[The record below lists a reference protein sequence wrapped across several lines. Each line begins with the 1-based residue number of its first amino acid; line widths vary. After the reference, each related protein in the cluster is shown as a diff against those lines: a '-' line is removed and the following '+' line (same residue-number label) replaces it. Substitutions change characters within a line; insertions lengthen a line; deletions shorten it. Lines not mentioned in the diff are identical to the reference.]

1 MEFYW
6 PKLYPCIG
14 FLWILLHSSFLAVS
28 PCSNWLLLLPCVKE
42 TFLRSWRRESYGICP
57 LLLSLFCRICPA
69 VVMRTMVPVLPM
81 TDQPQ
86 GEHSEPSQPFR
97 PRTLIQICTPGGARW
112 SHQSIRAAF
121 QRCSQQ
127 RRREIMNGTQLLTW
141 KLPPSC
147 WATVARWTDG
157 SQPISHGEILSIVLT
172 GNMLGKTVLPAR
184 AWRKLIGWFRLKVT
198 GNGVLGR
205 AERGVGGG
213 MWMRFL
219 LLLSGPFPG
228 HSQIG

>member
-1 MEFYW
+1 
-6 PKLYPCIG
+6 
-14 FLWILLHSSFLAVS
+14 
-28 PCSNWLLLLPCVKE
+28 
-42 TFLRSWRRESYGICP
+42 
-57 LLLSLFCRICPA
+57 
-69 VVMRTMVPVLPM
+69 
-81 TDQPQ
+81 
-86 GEHSEPSQPFR
+86 
-97 PRTLIQICTPGGARW
+97 
-112 SHQSIRAAF
+112 
-121 QRCSQQ
+121 
-127 RRREIMNGTQLLTW
+127 MNGTQLLTW

-198 GNGVLGR
+198 GNGVCREGS
-205 AERGVGGG
+205 GGG
-213 MWMRFL
+213 MWMRVL